1 MGKIWNTIIPL
12 LCVMYIACPIDFI
25 PDLIPILGW
34 IDDFIVIIIAVLS
47 LINSHDTSDEIMKK
61 R

>member
-34 IDDFIVIIIAVLS
+34 IDDFIAIIIAVVSFIGS
-47 LINSHDTSDEIMKK
+47 LDTSDEIAKK